1 MTPCVSVICVCHQHD
16 RFIRE
21 ALQSVLDQTYPHV
34 ELIVVDDGSTD
45 GSVEVIADFLQAYPH
60 TQLIKNDR
68 PKGYCC
74 AFNAGWRLATGD
86 WVIDLAGDDVLLPER
101 IERGVT
107 VFQTNGQTGI
117 QFSDAIYID
126 ESGTTL
132 SKHSDRF
139 PHAQVPQGFVFNDVL
154 RRYFI
159 CSPTMMISRQVL
171 IELNGYDETLS
182 YEDFDLWIRAA
193 KKFPFHYVPEVL
205 VKKRVLANSLSQRQF
220 RGEPA
225 HNQTTFRVCEKALKL
240 AISTEEKM
248 AVRYRI
254 LYELYQRAK
263 QGQILWVMRYAILW
277 LRSWR

>member
-1 MTPCVSVICVCHQHD
+1 MTPRVSVICVCHQHA

-21 ALQSVLDQTYPHV
+21 ALQSVMDQTYPHV

-45 GSVEVIADFLQAYPH
+45 GSVEVINDFLQACPH
-60 TQLIKNDR
+60 IQLIKNDQ
-68 PKGYCC
+68 PLGYCR
-74 AFNAGWRLATGD
+74 AFNVGWRLATGD
-86 WVIDLAGDDVLLPER
+86 WVIDLAGDDVLLPQR
-101 IERGVT
+101 IERGVA
-107 VFQTNGQTGI
+107 VFQAIGQTGI
-117 QFSDAIYID
+117 QFSDASYING
-126 ESGTTL
+126 SGETL
-132 SKHSDRF
+132 SRHSDRF
-139 PHAQVPQGFVFNDVL
+139 PHAQVPQGFVFTDVL

-171 IELNGYDETLS
+171 IALNGYDETLS

-205 VKKRVLANSLSQRQF
+205 VKKRVLANSLSQGQF
-220 RGEPA
+220 RGEAA

-240 AISTEEKM
+240 AISTEEKR

-254 LYELYQRAK
+254 FYESYQRAK
-263 QGQILWVMRYAILW
+263 QGQISWVTRYTILW